1 MSAALIEYGE
11 LRYYRHGEA
20 FWHDLISRQEK
31 SGQGVRKFCQA
42 NGVASSTFHKWRSAL
57 AARGEAAG
65 NAAVMT
71 PDAAFIPI
79 LHEQDMP
86 ADTKQAAASQPPIV
100 KGLARD
106 SVVLTIAGM
115 RVELNGAHADRVVRH
130 LLARLGS
137 GKC

>member
-42 NGVASSTFHKWRSAL
+42 NGVASSTFHKWRAAL
-57 AARGEAAG
+57 AARGKAAE

-130 LLARLGS
+130 LLGRLGS
-137 GKC
+137 AKC

>member
-1 MSAALIEYGE
+1 
-11 LRYYRHGEA
+11 
-20 FWHDLISRQEK
+20 
-31 SGQGVRKFCQA
+31 VRKFCQA

-79 LHEQDMP
+79 LHEQDLP
-86 ADTKQAAASQPPIV
+86 ADAKQAAASQPPIV

-130 LLARLGS
+130 LLGRLGS
-137 GKC
+137 AKC

>member
-1 MSAALIEYGE
+1 M
-11 LRYYRHGEA
+11 
-20 FWHDLISRQEK
+20 
-31 SGQGVRKFCQA
+31 RKFCQA

-65 NAAVMT
+65 NTAVMT

-79 LHEQDMP
+79 LHEQDLP
-86 ADTKQAAASQPPIV
+86 AYAKQAAASQSPIV